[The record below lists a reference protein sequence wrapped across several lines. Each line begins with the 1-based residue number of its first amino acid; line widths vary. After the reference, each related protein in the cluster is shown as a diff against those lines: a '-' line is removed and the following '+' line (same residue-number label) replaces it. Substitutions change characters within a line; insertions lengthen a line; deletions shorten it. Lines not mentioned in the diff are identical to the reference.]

1 MFDCFLKHC
10 QLIVTRRVKTAREGP
25 NYELTAFWNTVNYEL
40 TAFWNT
46 VNSLL
51 WKLCWWEGPNYQS
64 TALWNTV
71 NSLLRGKWKLQWRD
85 LMMSW
90 LLFETL
96 STGCYEDSESIG
108 HDWGNTSTIY
118 PSMTSHDG
126 VCCFFYGWV
135 TSAETDT
142 CSCAMSTSCQ
152 WKVAPRLVML
162 IFVQRVEVTA

>member
-10 QLIVTRRVKTAREGP
+10 QLIVTRKVKTAREGP

-118 PSMTSHDG
+118 PSMTSHVG
-126 VCCFFYGWV
+126 VCCFFMAGSLRPKQIHAHV
-135 TSAETDT
+135 L
-142 CSCAMSTSCQ
+142 
-152 WKVAPRLVML
+152 PPPLVS
-162 IFVQRVEVTA
+162 EK